1 MNLIDQLVVQ
11 VLRDG
16 PVIRIL
22 HLKLLYVNYLRVWSA
37 LNISND
43 SVDGVDLVC
52 HETLHMDLKEALTE
66 EISEYDTR
74 WVGLRCIRERH
85 LGKEAQ

>member
-11 VLRDG
+11 VLRDR

-22 HLKLLYVNYLRVWSA
+22 HFKLLYIYYLRVWST
-37 LNISND
+37 LNFSDD

-52 HETLHMDLKEALTE
+52 DETFHMDLKEALAE
-66 EISEYDTR
+66 KISEYDTR
-74 WVGLRCIRERH
+74 MVGLSSIRE
-85 LGKEAQ
+85 